1 MYDYLMDQVKLTMRK
16 TPIRDMVVYFI
27 SQLDQNGYLKA
38 DLEKLSKEKGI
49 DKVLMLDALTLLQQL
64 DPPGTGARNLQ
75 ECLILQVQYDS
86 SAPLNAEKILK
97 EDFEDFTNRKWSKIA
112 KSTAFQLGTC
122 KNS

>member
-1 MYDYLMDQVKLTMRK
+1 MG
-16 TPIRDMVVYFI
+16 VYFI
-27 SQLDQNGYLKA
+27 SQRDQNGYLKA

-97 EDFEDFTNRKWSKIA
+97 EDF
-112 KSTAFQLGTC
+112 
-122 KNS
+122 